1 MAVGDKKPVVMESD
15 KAAANGVATLGSNGL
30 VPPAQLASGTAGEG
44 YVPTI
49 VNGAVQWLPQS
60 GGGGSGNIVAKT
72 YYATLT
78 ASGWTGS
85 AAPYSQTV
93 SIGTTLTAGQG
104 ALIGAA
110 STANIQQRYACRA
123 AVISVSAVGTNTIT
137 VIADGVKPVVDIP
150 AEIVIFAGESDYYT
164 KSVTDALL
172 AGKAD
177 TSEIA
182 YKYER
187 IGAVAI
193 SSTAGSYVI
202 NLEKP
207 LSNYRWIYVTVGYYA
222 SGYPSYGHIVS
233 PVIVALS
240 VLERMVTPTIR
251 SGTTLGIEDG
261 STNTVLKVSISGSD
275 LSAMNYITVYGL

>member
-1 MAVGDKKPVVMESD
+1 MAVGDQKPVVMEYD
-15 KAAANGVATLGSNGL
+15 KAAAGGVASLGSNGL

-44 YVPTI
+44 YVPTV

-60 GGGGSGNIVAKT
+60 GGGGSGNIVAQT

-123 AVISVSAVGTNTIT
+123 AVISVSAVGTSTIT
-137 VIADGVKPVVDIP
+137 VIADGAKPVVDIP
-150 AEIVIFAGESDYYT
+150 AEIVIFAGDSDYYT

-172 AGKAD
+172 AGKGYTKRYFSGTNSKIIGS
-177 TSEIA
+177 TSNQLYLIYGLA
-182 YKYER
+182 
-187 IGAVAI
+187 
-193 SSTAGSYVI
+193 TI
-202 NLEKP
+202 ND
-207 LSNYRWIYVTVGYYA
+207 
-222 SGYPSYGHIVS
+222 SGVF
-233 PVIVALS
+233 LS
-240 VLERMVTPTIR
+240 VLFKQGASTAVGYLRHFGGSFGSATFSDNSYEIQISNVNTY
-251 SGTTLGIEDG
+251 TTLFI
-261 STNTVLKVSISGSD
+261 ISMFPFEI
-275 LSAMNYITVYGL
+275 A